1 MLGNFGFESCVR
13 SLESGNHSFDSCA
26 ICIGAHAWRDFQI
39 YSVGVLVISSLLLIL
54 SRLFGLMSSGIV
66 QGTQVRFLI
75 VRVAVVDPKHEFVTE
90 QFVAHGFM
98 ARGFMFAFASFSIGS
113 SRGSHGQ
120 CVPRASRLLLRRRHI
135 LAKNVR

>member
-1 MLGNFGFESCVR
+1 M
-13 SLESGNHSFDSCA
+13 
-26 ICIGAHAWRDFQI
+26 
-39 YSVGVLVISSLLLIL
+39 ISSLLLIL

-75 VRVAVVDPKHEFVTE
+75 LRVAVVDPKHEFVTE
-90 QFVAHGFM
+90 QFVAHGFV

-135 LAKNVR
+135 LAKNGRCQCKCVLELLALCTEFLYQMELSLCQTAAEV